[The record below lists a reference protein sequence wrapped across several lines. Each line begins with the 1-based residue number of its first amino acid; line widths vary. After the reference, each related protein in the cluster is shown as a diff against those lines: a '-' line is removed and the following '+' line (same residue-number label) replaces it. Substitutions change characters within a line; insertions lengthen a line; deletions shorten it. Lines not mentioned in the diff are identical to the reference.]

1 MAITG
6 LIPEFFCSLLLTM
19 DNYCVIDKSHSKPT
33 PKPTNAQRTFQ
44 PMHFQPMRSV
54 NRISDD
60 FCAINQQERESQKP
74 LKFVTTSF
82 KDFNDRNEL
91 RGIYFQDGFGVPGSN
106 IDTSNML
113 HNGQIN
119 TTQNLPQSLPAF
131 PLPTTGSKVS
141 GQGQGDTDVE
151 FSLRG
156 KDTNGKKTCL
166 PIDPLFHD
174 RSFSIFDSLC
184 RKPQNLKHT
193 VQHSHGFRGGI
204 STRNFNC

>member
-1 MAITG
+1 
-6 LIPEFFCSLLLTM
+6 M
-19 DNYCVIDKSHSKPT
+19 DNHCVINKVQQKPRPTQKGQNKKSFK
-33 PKPTNAQRTFQ
+33 
-44 PMHFQPMRSV
+44 PMHFQPLRNV

-82 KDFNDRNEL
+82 KDFNSKHEL
-91 RGIYFQDGFGVPGSN
+91 RGIYFHDGFGVPGSG
-106 IDTSNML
+106 IDVDSRL

-119 TTQNLPQSLPAF
+119 TNQNLPQSLPAF

-166 PIDPLFHD
+166 PIDTVYHD

-193 VQHSHGFRGGI
+193 VQGSHGFRGGV

>member
-1 MAITG
+1 
-6 LIPEFFCSLLLTM
+6 M
-19 DNYCVIDKSHSKPT
+19 DNYCVIDRKKSKPT
-33 PKPTNAQRTFQ
+33 PKPIQSQKQFK

-91 RGIYFQDGFGVPGSN
+91 RGIYFQDGFGVPGSQ
-106 IDTSNML
+106 IDVSNRL
-113 HNGQIN
+113 HNGQVN

-141 GQGQGDTDVE
+141 GQGQGDTDIE

-166 PIDPLFHD
+166 PIDNIFHD

-193 VQHSHGFRGGI
+193 VQDSHGFRGGV

>member
-1 MAITG
+1 
-6 LIPEFFCSLLLTM
+6 M
-19 DNYCVIDKSHSKPT
+19 DNYCVINKDQQKPRPTQKSQNKKSFK
-33 PKPTNAQRTFQ
+33 
-44 PMHFQPMRSV
+44 PMHFQPLRNV

-82 KDFNDRNEL
+82 KDFNSKHEL
-91 RGIYFQDGFGVPGSN
+91 RGIYFHDGFGVPGSG
-106 IDTSNML
+106 IDVDSRL

-119 TTQNLPQSLPAF
+119 TNQNLPQSLPAF

-166 PIDPLFHD
+166 PIDTVYHD

-193 VQHSHGFRGGI
+193 VQGSHGFRGGV

>member
-1 MAITG
+1 
-6 LIPEFFCSLLLTM
+6 M
-19 DNYCVIDKSHSKPT
+19 DNYCVIDRKQSKPT
-33 PKPTNAQRTFQ
+33 PKPIQSQ
-44 PMHFQPMRSV
+44 KQYKPMHFQPMRSV

-91 RGIYFQDGFGVPGSN
+91 RGIYFQDGFGVPGSK
-106 IDTSNML
+106 IDVSNRL
-113 HNGQIN
+113 HNGQVN

-166 PIDPLFHD
+166 PIDTIFHN

-193 VQHSHGFRGGI
+193 VQDSHGFRGGI

>member
-1 MAITG
+1 
-6 LIPEFFCSLLLTM
+6 M
-19 DNYCVIDKSHSKPT
+19 DNYCVIDRKQSKPT
-33 PKPTNAQRTFQ
+33 PKPIQSQKQFK

-91 RGIYFQDGFGVPGSN
+91 RGIYFQDGFGVPGSKIN
-106 IDTSNML
+106 VSNCL

-119 TTQNLPQSLPAF
+119 TNQNLPQSLPAF

-156 KDTNGKKTCL
+156 KDTSGKKTCL
-166 PIDPLFHD
+166 PIDNIFHD

-193 VQHSHGFRGGI
+193 VQESHGLRGGI